1 MTHRLK
7 IQYESDG
14 FIQSF
19 YDFLIEISLDFK
31 REVSINS
38 LLDINE
44 NTIYE
49 LLLKISPINIDILY
63 GSTYS
68 SMYRDITNVN
78 DISHLITSFDID
90 ETGIYASVELVN
102 KNDIYDSVDILSLK
116 PVYTLVDL
124 PGKILTFDI
133 YYNKL

>member
-1 MTHRLK
+1 MTNRIK
-7 IQYESDG
+7 ILYESDD
-14 FIQSF
+14 FIKSF

-31 REVSINS
+31 RESSINS
-38 LLDINE
+38 LFNINYI
-44 NTIYE
+44 TIYE
-49 LLLKISPINIDILY
+49 SLMKVSPLSISPIY
-63 GSTYS
+63 GSIYS
-68 SMYRDITNVN
+68 SMYRDLTEMN
-78 DISHLITSFDID
+78 DISHKITSFEID
-90 ETGIYASVELVN
+90 NSGIYASVELVN